1 MSDEELQKIE
11 KTKLPWFYRLILK
24 IPGANFLEGTSS
36 GVFWILVVPVFLA
49 SEFFTSLLLL
59 IFLPFPI
66 NLVLASLL
74 PAVVLLVFIRI
85 NLERFINW
93 WNGNFGKPFEWNMEK
108 TLHEYLAS
116 LKKKN
121 EEKNK

>member
-36 GVFWILVVPVFLA
+36 GVFWILVVPFFLA

-66 NLVLASLL
+66 NLVLASLI
-74 PAVVLLVFIRI
+74 PAVVLLIFVRI

-108 TLHEYLAS
+108 TMREYLAS

>member
-36 GVFWILVVPVFLA
+36 GVFWILVVPFFLA

-66 NLVLASLL
+66 NLVLASLI